1 MAKKMM
7 LKVVILVSLLILQ
20 LADSQE
26 TVNHFNP
33 IKLFMYLFEVAFDD

>member
-1 MAKKMM
+1 MM

-20 LADSQE
+20 LADSHE

-33 IKLFMYLFEVAFDD
+33 THLFMYQFEAAFDD